1 MPNDKVMFPV
11 TAKVTVPAVGLVEV
25 AGVEPASGSIAT
37 GASTSVAPVLFRT
50 GISPGPDIP
59 VLAPFKFP
67 AAKEERPPLQVA
79 CFYDTRFFSGKHGKE
94 GRAALSKQRVRN
106 LVWQL

>member
-1 MPNDKVMFPV
+1 M
-11 TAKVTVPAVGLVEV
+11 VEV

-37 GASTSVAPVLFRT
+37 GASTSVALVFVSHRNQ
-50 GISPGPDIP
+50 PGRDTP
-59 VLAPFKFP
+59 VLAPIKFP

-79 CFYDTRFFSGKHGKE
+79 CFYDTLIFSGKHGKE
-94 GRAALSKQRVRN
+94 GRAALSKQRVLI